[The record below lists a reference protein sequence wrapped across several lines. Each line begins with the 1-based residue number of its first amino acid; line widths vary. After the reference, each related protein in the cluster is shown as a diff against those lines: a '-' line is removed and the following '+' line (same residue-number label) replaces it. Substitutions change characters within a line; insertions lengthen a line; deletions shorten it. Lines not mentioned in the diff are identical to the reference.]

1 MDVRTQIRRAARYFA
16 QQEALVHGHRRLTF
30 SEAWL
35 RGVKLAN
42 ALAECGLQPGDR
54 IATLEKNSIE
64 AADIILA
71 AAIGNYTRVPLY
83 ARNRCEAHAHMI
95 ASTGS
100 RLALVDEALASE
112 LAGLD
117 AQAPTLERI
126 IIRDHNYENW
136 LATASDRDPDPV
148 VAPED
153 YCVIR
158 HTGGTLSLIH
168 I

>member
-64 AADIILA
+64 AADISMKF
-71 AAIGNYTRVPLY
+71 YP
-83 ARNRCEAHAHMI
+83 
-95 ASTGS
+95 
-100 RLALVDEALASE
+100 
-112 LAGLD
+112 
-117 AQAPTLERI
+117 
-126 IIRDHNYENW
+126 
-136 LATASDRDPDPV
+136 
-148 VAPED
+148 PE
-153 YCVIR
+153 
-158 HTGGTLSLIH
+158 G
-168 I
+168 